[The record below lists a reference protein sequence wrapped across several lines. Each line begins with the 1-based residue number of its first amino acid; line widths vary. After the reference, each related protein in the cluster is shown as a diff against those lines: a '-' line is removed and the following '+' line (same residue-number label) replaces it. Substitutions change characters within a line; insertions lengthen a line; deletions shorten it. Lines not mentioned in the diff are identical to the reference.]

1 MAGEVWYR
9 KWRPQTFADVAG
21 QEHVTRT
28 LARAV
33 ELGRVSHA
41 YLFCGPRG
49 TGKTSTARILAKA
62 VNCEA
67 PEAGQPCTRCDSCQA
82 VATGRAL
89 DLVEMDA
96 ASNRGIDEIR
106 ELRDRVGYSTSGS
119 RYKIYLIDEVHEL
132 TQFAFDALLKTLE
145 EPPPHVIFVLA
156 TTERH
161 KVPETILSRC
171 QVYDFVRI
179 KLADVVGRLRQI
191 AQAEGVQT
199 DDAALTLIARRATG
213 SLRDAVN
220 LLEQAVAVQGR
231 ELSEAGLRAATGAG
245 DARARELLGH
255 LLERRLAQALELV
268 AAVRDDGIEL
278 RQFTRDCVQALRA
291 ALLVRA
297 GAAASL
303 DLDEETQAGLSA
315 LAGEHGAAEL
325 ARVLRLL
332 MGADFRADPLSPLPL
347 ELAIIES
354 IEGAAVA
361 AAPAAPREVAAQ
373 PPVATTARSGEA
385 PGGRTTVPPPPPAAA
400 APAQRVR
407 AALAPRTGPPP
418 APLTVKRSQAPA
430 PQAAATVT
438 APTDT
443 AEADQ
448 PSAPAP
454 NVPEPAPEPAP
465 PVEQAEV
472 PEIAAVDAAVAE
484 RDEAEPAAVVAAAGE
499 AAPVGSN
506 EAPAALSLDAARRRM
521 RELLAGVNGLD
532 RTTAALLKSPCDI
545 VSISEESLVLGF
557 RHRPL
562 AERAQR
568 AEAIMA
574 LQEAAAALF
583 GRTLAVRCVH
593 EPEVVDRLQALAAE
607 RPSHLLDEA
616 LKLGA
621 RPLEKAT

>member
-361 AAPAAPREVAAQ
+361 AAPA
-373 PPVATTARSGEA
+373 
-385 PGGRTTVPPPPPAAA
+385 
-400 APAQRVR
+400 QRVR